1 MLLGSFGC
9 ITLLIIAYAVIAVLS
24 CIRVLV
30 FSGNSIV
37 ALFAV
42 VSCDG
47 KQLLMFAVIIVVS
60 CVEFVVS
67 ISDRGVAWF
76 IFEFPLFKI
85 LLFPLNKCVCVCEH
99 RSVTWF
105 KCLKKIQYGKGEQ

>member
-1 MLLGSFGC
+1 MLLGSFC
-9 ITLLIIAYAVIAVLS
+9 CVTLLIIAYAVIDVLS

-30 FSGNSIV
+30 FSGNYIV
-37 ALFAV
+37 ALFAA

-76 IFEFPLFKI
+76 IFEFAFLKNTFIP
-85 LLFPLNKCVCVCEH
+85 NKTSTSTNVCVCIG
-99 RSVTWF
+99 
-105 KCLKKIQYGKGEQ
+105 L